1 MKCKKCQKEMEAG
14 WKYCPE
20 CSEKAEPPAQCAS
33 CRKELEAGWKFCPE
47 CNAKVEAAPVEEK
60 ETLPENRPQSRSVL
74 YNLMPEKKKEENTK
88 AALRC
93 QSCNA
98 EIQSDTVFCGNCG
111 SKVEAPPVEEETLP
125 PQAVKKGRLEGETA
139 VSKSGIKTVWIPAGA
154 FLMGSPAVEEG
165 RQNDESPQRRVTIS
179 KGFWMCVY
187 PVTQEE
193 WTRVMLGNPSYFHT
207 NPAGEEKQGR
217 RPVESVSWYDAIE
230 FANRLS
236 ILEGL
241 SPAYSV
247 GGSTNPDDW
256 GTAPAGTDGKWDA
269 AETVPDS
276 QGWRLPTEAQWEYA
290 ARAGTVTAFS
300 NGAANWKD
308 EASIKDI
315 GWFTFNS
322 GEMTHEVGLKQPNPW
337 GLHDMHG
344 NVLEWCWD
352 WYNDKYP
359 SQAQTDPA
367 GASSGS
373 FRVFRG
379 GCWNDSA
386 QDSRSAFRG
395 GYFPRI
401 GQVMGLRLLCP

>member
-1 MKCKKCQKEMEAG
+1 
-14 WKYCPE
+14 
-20 CSEKAEPPAQCAS
+20 
-33 CRKELEAGWKFCPE
+33 
-47 CNAKVEAAPVEEK
+47 
-60 ETLPENRPQSRSVL
+60 
-74 YNLMPEKKKEENTK
+74 
-88 AALRC
+88 
-93 QSCNA
+93 
-98 EIQSDTVFCGNCG
+98 
-111 SKVEAPPVEEETLP
+111 
-125 PQAVKKGRLEGETA
+125 
-139 VSKSGIKTVWIPAGA
+139 
-154 FLMGSPAVEEG
+154 
-165 RQNDESPQRRVTIS
+165 
-179 KGFWMCVY
+179 
-187 PVTQEE
+187 
-193 WTRVMLGNPSYFHT
+193 
-207 NPAGEEKQGR
+207 
-217 RPVESVSWYDAIE
+217 
-230 FANRLS
+230 
-236 ILEGL
+236 
-241 SPAYSV
+241 
-247 GGSTNPDDW
+247 
-256 GTAPAGTDGKWDA
+256 AGTDGKWDA